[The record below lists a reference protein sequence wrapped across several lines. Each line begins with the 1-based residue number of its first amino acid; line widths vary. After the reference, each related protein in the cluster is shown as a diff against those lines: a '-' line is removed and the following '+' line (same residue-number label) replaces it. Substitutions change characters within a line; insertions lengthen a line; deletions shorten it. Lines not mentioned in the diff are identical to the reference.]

1 MSEFGR
7 ISPRVR
13 HKMTAELKK
22 QGISNKLVI
31 DALNKVKRHIFVD
44 EALRHKAY
52 DNTALPITNNQTIS
66 QPYVV
71 ALMTEALLGKAKKLD
86 KVLEIGTG
94 SGYQA
99 AILSQ
104 VCNKVYSVER
114 IKVLIEKA
122 KQALAVSKIDNVEIL
137 HGDGYLGWHKMQ
149 PFDSIIVTA
158 AAKGVPTS
166 LFDQL
171 KVGGRIVIPVE
182 NKDSYQDLLLVIKTE
197 DDYEYQVI
205 EKVRFVPMLTG
216 IS

>member
-22 QGISNKLVI
+22 QGICNKLVI
-31 DALNKVKRHIFVD
+31 DALNKVKRHIFVE
-44 EALRHKAY
+44 EALQHKAY

-71 ALMTEALLGKAKKLD
+71 ALMTEALLGEQKKLD
-86 KVLEIGTG
+86 RVLEIGTG

-104 VCNKVYSVER
+104 VCKKVYSVER
-114 IKVLIEKA
+114 IKALIEKA
-122 KQALAVSKIDNVEIL
+122 KEALAASKINNVEIL
-137 HGDGYLGWHKMQ
+137 HGDGHLGWHKMQ
-149 PFDSIIVTA
+149 PFDGIIVTA

-171 KVGGRIVIPVE
+171 KVGGRIVIPVQ
-182 NKDSYQDLLLVIKTE
+182 NNDSCQDLLLVTKTKA
-197 DDYEYQVI
+197 DYEYQVI
-205 EKVRFVPMLTG
+205 EKVRFVPMLPG
-216 IS
+216 KS